1 MRIPAPL
8 VEHPVESVIA
18 GLLLVALL
26 FVTAGPEPVSNPI
39 STSGPQTVAQK
50 L

>member
-1 MRIPAPL
+1 MRLPAPL

-26 FVTAGPEPVSNPI
+26 FVTAGPEPASSPVSKPV
-39 STSGPQTVAQK
+39 QTIAGK
-50 L
+50 F